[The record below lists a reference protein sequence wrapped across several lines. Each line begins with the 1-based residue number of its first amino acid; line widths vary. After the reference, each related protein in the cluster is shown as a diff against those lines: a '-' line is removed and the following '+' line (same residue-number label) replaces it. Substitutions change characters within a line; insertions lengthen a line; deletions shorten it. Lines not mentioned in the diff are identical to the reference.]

1 MSYERNACAALAA
14 LGLNPGKHLPAE
26 ALPAQ
31 QYTLVNGKHA
41 GTQLNT
47 FLRSKAETKPR
58 GHRLMAECPHCGNA
72 YTVGCIE
79 QHLDACVKK
88 VQLRG

>member
-14 LGLNPGKHLPAE
+14 LGLNPVKHLPE
-26 ALPAQ
+26 TALPAQ
-31 QYTLVNGKHA
+31 PYVLVRGKHA
-41 GTQLNT
+41 GTPLNA
-47 FLRSKAETKPR
+47 FLRAKDQVKPR
-58 GHRLMAECPHCGNA
+58 GHRLMAECSLCGNA

-88 VQLRG
+88 AGN